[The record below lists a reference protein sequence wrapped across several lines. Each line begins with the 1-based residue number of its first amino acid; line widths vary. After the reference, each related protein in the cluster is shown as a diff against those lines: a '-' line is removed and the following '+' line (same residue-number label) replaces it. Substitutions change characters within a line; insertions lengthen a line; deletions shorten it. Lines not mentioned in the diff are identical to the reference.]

1 MGHKT
6 SENMNMVDISEQLY
20 QECPD
25 CMGPLVGRNTLIEN
39 IAAIV
44 FSKEAALQSNTS
56 SVIWEEE

>member
-1 MGHKT
+1 MDNPELSQSDK
-6 SENMNMVDISEQLY
+6 LY

-44 FSKEAALQSNTS
+44 FSREAALQSNTS